1 MISQNDIDT
10 ILSGRS
16 HVLASG
22 GSKIGSAG

>member
-16 HVLASG
+16 HVLAFD